1 MNSTIIR
8 DLCTVTAYVSSGFNK
23 EYLEIQSTNKSII
36 SQLSVNVLNF
46 ISAGISSYNVSYSTF
61 GYISSL
67 PFQYTQYISSQTNT
81 DTGAVYANLGNLSSL
96 ESTFLVKI
104 DPFIGS
110 TVYYDM
116 LPIISDYSTSLYSN
130 GDIIPR
136 YESRSTF
143 FTYVSTLSSL
153 NCWFSSPI
161 VQKVGIQ
168 TSVSNKYNFNLQGSA
183 SIIPP
188 NTIPVGPSLLLENIQ
203 VYATNKSN
211 PAYSMQTINVSSST
225 ISFNSS
231 NFVIKWLYDYKNYA
245 HIGIN
250 TSRDPEY
257 SLDIG
262 IGDAR
267 KPTGVTWITAS
278 DARVKENIL
287 NACYKNI
294 TEQIS
299 SLRLVS
305 YMWQEPYRSSRHLP
319 PHRTLGFLSQEV
331 EKIFPSSVSEMA
343 EHQLPDFKSLDT
355 DQLYMA
361 KFALTQDLIKRVEN
375 LKLRLNALMK
385 ES

>member
-1 MNSTIIR
+1 
-8 DLCTVTAYVSSGFNK
+8 
-23 EYLEIQSTNKSII
+23 
-36 SQLSVNVLNF
+36 
-46 ISAGISSYNVSYSTF
+46 
-61 GYISSL
+61 
-67 PFQYTQYISSQTNT
+67 
-81 DTGAVYANLGNLSSL
+81 
-96 ESTFLVKI
+96 
-104 DPFIGS
+104 
-110 TVYYDM
+110 M

-183 SIIPP
+183 SIIAP
-188 NTIPVGPSLLLENIQ
+188 NTISKEPSLLLENIQ
-203 VYATNKSN
+203 IYTTGNSN
-211 PAYSMQTINVSSST
+211 LIYSMQSINVSSST

-231 NFVIKWLYDYKNYA
+231 NFIIKWLYDYKNYA

-250 TSRDPEY
+250 TSVDPTY

-262 IGDAR
+262 VGDAR
-267 KPTGVTWITAS
+267 KPSGVTWITAS
-278 DARVKENIL
+278 DARVKENIT
-287 NACYKNI
+287 NACYKNV

-305 YMWQEPYRSSRHLP
+305 YRWEETYRSSRHLP
-319 PHRTLGFLSQEV
+319 LNRTLGFLSQEV
-331 EKIFPSSVSEMA
+331 DRIFPSSVSEMA
-343 EHQLPDFKSLDT
+343 EYGFPDFKSLDT

-361 KFALTQDLIKRVEN
+361 KFALTQDLIKRVEH

>member
-1 MNSTIIR
+1 
-8 DLCTVTAYVSSGFNK
+8 VT
-23 EYLEIQSTNKSII
+23 
-36 SQLSVNVLNF
+36 NF
-46 ISAGISSYNVSYSTF
+46 VSAGISSFNVSYSTF
-61 GYISSL
+61 GYVSSL
-67 PFQYTQYISSQTNT
+67 PFQYTQYISSQTNIN
-81 DTGAVYANLGNLSSL
+81 TGALYTNLGKLSTL
-96 ESTFLVKI
+96 ESTFLNKL
-104 DPFIGS
+104 DPFTGS
-110 TVYYDM
+110 TVYYKM
-116 LPIISDYSTSLYSN
+116 LPIIPDYSTSLFLK

-136 YESRSTF
+136 YKSRSTF
-143 FTYVSTLSSL
+143 FTHVSSLSSML
-153 NCWFSSPI
+153 CWFSSPTI
-161 VQKVGIQ
+161 QELGIQ
-168 TSVSNKYNFNLQGSA
+168 TSAYNEYNFNLQGSA

-188 NTIPVGPSLLLENIQ
+188 NINPVTIPSLLLPNIQ
-203 VYATNKSN
+203 VYATDKSN
-211 PAYSMQTINVSSST
+211 PVYPMQTINISSST

-267 KPTGVTWITAS
+267 KPTGVTWVTAS

-287 NACYKNI
+287 NVCYKNV

-305 YMWQEPYRSSRHLP
+305 YIWEETYRSNRHLSP
-319 PHRTLGFLSQEV
+319 NRVLGFLSQEV

-343 EHQLPDFKSLDT
+343 EHGLPDFKSLDT
-355 DQLYMA
+355 DQLHMA
-361 KFALTQDLIKRVEN
+361 KFALTQDLVKRVEN
-375 LKLRLNALMK
+375 LKARLNALMK